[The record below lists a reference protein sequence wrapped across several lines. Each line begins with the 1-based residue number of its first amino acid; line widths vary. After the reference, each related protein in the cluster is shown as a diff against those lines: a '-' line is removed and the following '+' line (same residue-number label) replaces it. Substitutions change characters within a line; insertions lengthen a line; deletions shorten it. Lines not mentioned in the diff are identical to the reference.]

1 MAHLAT
7 VRPNRTVAPNH
18 QTANTNMLMKNII
31 IALLFLLPMM
41 AAAQNRHL
49 DDLRAGKLVQFEQEN
64 SKAYLLVSM
73 QKSDDETCDNT
84 YIAIVQFDPIPNK
97 DEDMSCVCHIKGEE
111 IELYLIEA
119 PIKPIFYIRFD
130 DDNVKLRIASDE
142 RWITMYRLRD
152 VGRK

>member
-1 MAHLAT
+1 
-7 VRPNRTVAPNH
+7 
-18 QTANTNMLMKNII
+18 MLMKKII
-31 IALLFLLPMM
+31 LALLFALPMM
-41 AAAQNRHL
+41 AVAQNRHL

-130 DDNVKLRIASDE
+130 DDNAKLRIASDE